1 MTRLR
6 KHVRTIT
13 GDIEMTVGG
22 KKLPPR
28 YDWKADP
35 NHYSTDGH
43 IPANRCYLCGYRFV
57 GSQYAAFCN
66 ICDNAMT
73 PDNDDTVFTI
83 GKPPDTRHVSRWEIV
98 STRIRIPDDVIDEK
112 AYAKKLDI
120 PEIKQGGLFRADQLI

>member
-1 MTRLR
+1 MRR
-6 KHVRTIT
+6 KNVRTVSD
-13 GDIEMTVGG
+13 DIERTYSG

-43 IPANRCYLCGYRFV
+43 IPDNRCYHCGYRFV
-57 GSQYAAFCN
+57 GSKYAAFCN

-83 GKPPDTRHVSRWEIV
+83 GEPPNVKHITRWEMV
-98 STRIRIPDDVIDEK
+98 ANRIRIPDDVVDEK
-112 AYAKKLDI
+112 AYAEKLKI
-120 PEIKQGGLFRADQLI
+120 EEVKVGGIFRADQLV